1 MATESPKQSFNMFAD
16 ILNVVGPMIFIKEL
30 YDIAYAFEKDRIF
43 SILVESIAQLID
55 SDKII

>member
-1 MATESPKQSFNMFAD
+1 
-16 ILNVVGPMIFIKEL
+16 MIFIKEL
-30 YDIAYAFEKDRIF
+30 YDIAYAFEKDIIF